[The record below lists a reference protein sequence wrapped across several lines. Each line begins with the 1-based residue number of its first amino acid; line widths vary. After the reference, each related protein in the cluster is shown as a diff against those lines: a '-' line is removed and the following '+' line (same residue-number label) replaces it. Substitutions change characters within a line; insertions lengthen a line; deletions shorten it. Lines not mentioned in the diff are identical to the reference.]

1 MKIIGITGGIGSG
14 KSIICSIFEKMGFSV
29 FYSDI
34 VAKQI
39 LLTDIDVIQQLTNVI
54 GPNLYIEGKI
64 NKELLANKIFKEE
77 QVKLKVNQII
87 HPKVR
92 EYFDSWVSIQD
103 SRLVFNEAAILFE
116 TGLYKKYDVNVLV
129 TAPESIRINRSVLR
143 DNSSK
148 EVVKYRVNSQWTD
161 EQKMK
166 FADFI
171 IVNDNLTPVLPQL
184 EQILSE
190 INI

>member
-1 MKIIGITGGIGSG
+1 LKIIGITGGIGSG